1 MIARPASPGTRAA
14 SRVIALAAAIAA
26 GVAAAC
32 GQPEPANRPPS
43 APPSTVDPETAATTA
58 RHAAEAEQRFA
69 ALAARVDPH
78 VDKPRVIVMTDIA
91 NEPDD
96 QMSMVR
102 LLVYANQLDIE
113 GLIATTSTW
122 MRTTVRP
129 DVLHTVVA
137 AYAQAR
143 PGLDA
148 QARGYPTAAAL
159 DALIVKGQEGYG
171 MAAVSSDKLSPGA
184 DAIIKAVDRP
194 DPRPLW
200 VLAWGGANTLAQA
213 LSHVRRTRKP
223 ADLDAFVGKIRVY
236 AISDQ
241 DDAGPWLRRVFPTL
255 HYIAHP
261 SSQDGEEYYLA
272 TWTGISGDRFYRNAN
287 GADFSTFTEAWVQ
300 ANVRSHGPLGALYI
314 RPCCI
319 HEGDTPSFLG
329 LIDNGLGSAMH
340 PAYGG
345 WGGRYVWRQPSGE
358 PRPFWTQG
366 GDSYPGRDSSRD
378 TVVGADGQAHT
389 TDQAT
394 IWRWRSAFQ
403 RDFAAR
409 MAWASGRGSNHNPTI
424 VLNTEGGT
432 APLTLIAA
440 VGTPVVL
447 DTAGTTD
454 PDGHAL
460 TYRWWHYP
468 EAGTGIPGQPVLAA
482 APPAGGGDAAT
493 GGIPSAPEGGPP
505 PPPVRVRLDAATAPK
520 AAATLLVPG
529 IAHVILEV
537 TDNGTP
543 NLTSYRRII
552 LRSPAAAPGPA
563 AAARPAA
570 AAN

>member
-1 MIARPASPGTRAA
+1 MSAAARGIIALVLGAGLVACGPGSEPGSAGRPLPASPTM
-14 SRVIALAAAIAA
+14 
-26 GVAAAC
+26 
-32 GQPEPANRPPS
+32 
-43 APPSTVDPETAATTA
+43 DETAATTA
-58 RHAAEAEQRFA
+58 RHAAEAERRWA
-69 ALAARVDPH
+69 AIAARVDPH

-102 LLVYANQLDIE
+102 LLAYSNQIDLE

-122 MRTTVRP
+122 MRQTVRP
-129 DVLHTVVA
+129 DVLHTVIA
-137 AYAQAR
+137 AYATAR
-143 PGLDA
+143 PRLEA
-148 QARGYPTAAAL
+148 QAPGYPSAEAL
-159 DALIVKGQEGYG
+159 DALVVKGQDGYG
-171 MAAVSSDKLSPGA
+171 MAAVGADRVSPGA
-184 DAIIKAVDRP
+184 EAIIKAVDRT

-200 VLAWGGANTLAQA
+200 VLGWGGTNTLAQA
-213 LSHVRRTRKP
+213 LFHVRRTRRP
-223 ADLDAFVGKIRVY
+223 ADLDAFIAKLRVY

-241 DDAGPWLRRVFPTL
+241 DDAGPWLRRVFHNL
-255 HYIAHP
+255 HYIAIP

-287 GADFSTFTEAWVQ
+287 GADFTTFSDAWVQ
-300 ANVRSHGPLGALYI
+300 ANIRSQGPLGALYI

-329 LIDNGLGSAMH
+329 LIDNGLGSAMN
-340 PAYGG
+340 PTYGG

-358 PRPFWTQG
+358 VRPFWTQG

-378 TVVGADGQAHT
+378 TVIGTDGQEHT

-394 IWRWRSAFQ
+394 IWRWRNAFQ

-409 MAWASGRGSNHNPTI
+409 MAWASGRGSNHNPRI
-424 VLNTEGGT
+424 VVNTESGT
-432 APLTLIAA
+432 APLTLLSP
-440 VGTPVVL
+440 VGTPVRL
-447 DTAGTTD
+447 DATGTTD

-460 TYRWWHYP
+460 TYRWFYYP
-468 EAGTGIPGQPVLAA
+468 EAGTGIPGQPVLAER
-482 APPAGGGDAAT
+482 PRVGGGGDAAT
-493 GGIPSAPEGGPP
+493 GGIPSAPDGGPP
-505 PPPVRVRLDAATAPK
+505 RPPIRVKLDAATSPR

-543 NLTSYRRII
+543 NLTSYRRVI
-552 LRSPAAAPGPA
+552 LRSPAGAPAAPPPA
-563 AAARPAA
+563 AAAPKPTS